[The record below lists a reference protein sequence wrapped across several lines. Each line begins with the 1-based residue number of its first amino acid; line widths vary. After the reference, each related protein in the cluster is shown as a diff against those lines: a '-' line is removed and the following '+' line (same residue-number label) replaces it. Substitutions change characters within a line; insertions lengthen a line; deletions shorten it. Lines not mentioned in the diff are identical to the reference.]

1 MSKKKKVIFSILSFA
16 FVAILSCG
24 VIFLPDWSQK
34 DEGQKNMLSET
45 EAATTPTNTSGTW
58 IDSGRRGTSFGG
70 GSGTESDPYL
80 ISNAQQLAYLS
91 YRVDQEKKYNYKGVY
106 FKQTANIDL
115 SAYYW
120 YPIGP
125 NDGRPG
131 GYAFS
136 GNYDGGEYTISGL
149 FTQSGKSYQGLFGY
163 CYNAN
168 ISNVGIIDGFIQG
181 TSYVAGIVASGGA
194 IIHNCFNNAS
204 IEGEGDYIAGI
215 ASSVSVIDNCYNHG
229 DVVGLGGSYVGGVI
243 GNVYLGMKKCSNT
256 GSVQG
261 SSFVGGVAGES
272 GGDVENCSNS
282 GFVEG
287 SSYVGGIIGNDSSS
301 TEIKYCV
308 NTASISGMSNVGG
321 IVGRS
326 ECPFDWNIESCYN
339 TGSITATEDQV
350 GGIVGYCDSR
360 NIKNC
365 YNSGNV
371 IGRSYVGGIVGTI
384 QLGTVGLK
392 HRFLSNCYNSG
403 SIKCSSSGVG
413 GIVGNVERYYKN
425 SVIVNC
431 FNLGK
436 ASSSVNGAAVG
447 GIVGMGSS
455 TISSCYY
462 GYNCSSSVGG
472 VNGADTTGAKYLS
485 GIYSLATSSSWYTT
499 SSNWNSA
506 YPWDLD
512 KVWFV
517 GESLP
522 ELRMELIYDY
532 DFSGYSLVGSGSSS
546 DPYRIRS
553 EQDLAFLSWTIVE
566 NKPYG
571 HTPSGEGNS
580 SSPRFFYSNKYFRQ
594 ENDLDFSNLG
604 WWQPIGVDLSSSP
617 TDEYNYFSGN
627 YDGQGFDIIGIVTE
641 GSSQSAWYRGLFGVA
656 GGASTNLP
664 ATIKNVNMKSCY
676 IRGYDYSGG
685 ILGKSEGNCHISN
698 CSVAGVVNDR
708 SYSGGI
714 IGEIDSSILNTRIE
728 NCVNYATIQ
737 GNSEIGGIL
746 GLINGLYG
754 GSQAGVTKVNDIV
767 IENCVNFGNIIGDAV
782 TGGIAGYASAIGI
795 KNCLNVG
802 DVTSLDSIAGGIV
815 GTAVNGDMLLQ
826 NCLNLGDV
834 SGGENYEAGGLIGSV
849 GLTIGNVI
857 IENCGTEGK
866 VESAGV
872 VGGFVGSFSSLLN
885 LYDSTFKM
893 TNCFA
898 SVEMTGSAI
907 IGEYDNSEGE
917 ISYDKIVMLVNGT
930 TKRYVGS
937 DFSAF
942 IWINSSS
949 CPVLKSFAWLQS
961 LWPSTVTETNLRN
974 AGWTKVSV

>member
-1 MSKKKKVIFSILSFA
+1 MLSFA

-80 ISNAQQLAYLS
+80 ISNAQQLAYLAYVVNNGNS
-91 YRVDQEKKYNYKGVY
+91 YSGKY
-106 FKQTANIDL
+106 FEQTANIDL

-120 YPIGP
+120 NPIG
-125 NDGRPG
+125 NSRVDS
-131 GYAFS
+131 FS
-136 GNYDGGEYTISGL
+136 GNYDGSGCIISGL

-163 CYNAN
+163 CYNAS
-168 ISNVGIIDGFIQG
+168 ISNVGIIDGFVQG
-181 TSYVAGIVASGGA
+181 SANVGGIMGA
-194 IIHNCFNNAS
+194 NFSSVKIFNCFNNAS
-204 IEGEGDYIAGI
+204 VESTGNYVSGIAGHLYGSI
-215 ASSVSVIDNCYNHG
+215 KNCYNTG
-229 DVVGLGGSYVGGVI
+229 SIKGTGNYVGGVVGRCEADSTITESYNTGQVTGSSSVGGVI
-243 GNVYLGMKKCSNT
+243 GFSSDNIITNCYNTASVKALSSDSCQAGGVVGYVVDGSTITHSYNT
-256 GSVQG
+256 GSV
-261 SSFVGGVAGES
+261 SSTSAS
-272 GGDVENCSNS
+272 IA
-282 GFVEG
+282 
-287 SSYVGGIIGNDSSS
+287 YIGGIAGYLSDNVK
-301 TEIKYCV
+301 IKY
-308 NTASISGMSNVGG
+308 
-321 IVGRS
+321 
-326 ECPFDWNIESCYN
+326 CYN
-339 TGSITATEDQV
+339 TGSITGTAKSSSSVGGIVGSGVTANIANCYNTGSINGLECV
-350 GGIVGYCDSR
+350 GGIVGYVGYSNHA
-360 NIKNC
+360 NINNC
-365 YNSGNV
+365 FN
-371 IGRSYVGGIVGTI
+371 T
-384 QLGTVGLK
+384 
-392 HRFLSNCYNSG
+392 G
-403 SIKCSSSGVG
+403 SVKCSSEG
-413 GIVGNVERYYKN
+413 
-425 SVIVNC
+425 
-431 FNLGK
+431 
-436 ASSSVNGAAVG
+436 VG

-462 GYNCSSSVGG
+462 GRNCSSSVGG

-485 GIYSLATSSSWYTT
+485 DIYSLARTPSWYTT

-517 GESLP
+517 GSSFP

-532 DFSGYSLVGSGSSS
+532 DFSGYSLSGSGSSS

-571 HTPSGEGNS
+571 HTPSGEGNY

-604 WWQPIGVDLSSSP
+604 WWQPIGVNDRSSP

-627 YDGQGFDIIGIVTE
+627 YDGQGFDIIGIATE

-656 GGASTNLP
+656 GGASTSLP

-676 IRGYDYSGG
+676 IGGYDYSGG
-685 ILGKSEGNCHISN
+685 ILGVSEGNCHISN

-714 IGEIDSSILNTRIE
+714 VAMINRLNTIIE

-737 GNSEIGGIL
+737 VGTYSQAGGIISTVN
-746 GLINGLYG
+746 GINLV
-754 GSQAGVTKVNDIV
+754 QEGVTKVNDIV
-767 IENCVNFGNIIGDAV
+767 IENCVNFGNIIGNSE

-802 DVTSLDSIAGGIV
+802 KIISVGDQAGGIA
-815 GTAVNGDMLLQ
+815 GYSGGDTLLQ
-826 NCLNLGDV
+826 NCFNLGDV
-834 SGGENYEAGGLIGSV
+834 SGESCAGGLV
-849 GLTIGNVI
+849 GYVSLMLGNTT

-872 VGGFVGSFSSLLN
+872 VGGLVGEISNSLN

-917 ISYDKIVMLVNGT
+917 VSYDKIVMLVNGT

-961 LWPSTVTETNLRN
+961 LWPSTVTETSLRN

>member
-1 MSKKKKVIFSILSFA
+1 MSKKKKVIFSMLSFA

-34 DEGQKNMLSET
+34 DEVQKNMLSET

-70 GSGTESDPYL
+70 GSGTESEPYL
-80 ISNAQQLAYLS
+80 ISNAQQLAYLAYIVNNGNS
-91 YRVDQEKKYNYKGVY
+91 YSGKY

-120 YPIGP
+120 NPIGTLS
-125 NDGRPG
+125 
-131 GYAFS
+131 YKFS
-136 GNYDGGEYTISGL
+136 GNFDGSGCIISGL
-149 FTQSGKSYQGLFGY
+149 FTQSGKSYQGLFGHADEAVL
-163 CYNAN
+163 AN
-168 ISNVGIIDGFIQG
+168 IIIQD
-181 TSYVAGIVASGGA
+181 SL
-194 IIHNCFNNAS
+194 
-204 IEGEGDYIAGI
+204 
-215 ASSVSVIDNCYNHG
+215 
-229 DVVGLGGSYVGGVI
+229 VV
-243 GNVYLGMKKCSNT
+243 
-256 GSVQG
+256 
-261 SSFVGGVAGES
+261 
-272 GGDVENCSNS
+272 
-282 GFVEG
+282 G
-287 SSYVGGIIGNDSSS
+287 SSYVGSIVGMSSGGLIKNCHNFANVQASSS
-301 TEIKYCV
+301 
-308 NTASISGMSNVGG
+308 SVGG
-321 IVGRS
+321 IAGSAMLSSDGSIEANVINCMNEGNVSGTSYVGGIAS
-326 ECPFDWNIESCYN
+326 VCFAAYCSNNGDISGSSSVGGIIAAGIVKNCINNGDVAGGTLSTGGIVAECSSYEVEKCYN
-339 TGSITATEDQV
+339 TGDVTGAQ
-350 GGIVGYCDSR
+350 
-360 NIKNC
+360 
-365 YNSGNV
+365 
-371 IGRSYVGGIVGTI
+371 YVGGIVGMANYGFVKNCYNEGNVTNTSQDTNSAVGGICGYAISSQINNCYNDGYYDYGII
-384 QLGTVGLK
+384 QGAFSTGGIVGYFQGTV
-392 HRFLSNCYNSG
+392 SNCYNLG
-403 SIKCSSSGVG
+403 KVSSSVNGAGVG
-413 GIVGNVERYYKN
+413 GIVGW
-425 SVIVNC
+425 
-431 FNLGK
+431 
-436 ASSSVNGAAVG
+436 
-447 GIVGMGSS
+447 GSS

-462 GYNCSSSVGG
+462 GRNCSSSVGG

-485 GIYSLATSSSWYTT
+485 GIYSLARTPSWYTT

-522 ELRMELIYDY
+522 SLKMELIYDY
-532 DFSGYSLVGSGSSS
+532 DFSGYSLAGSGSSS

-571 HTPSGEGNS
+571 HTPSGEGNF

-594 ENDLDFSNLG
+594 EKDLDFSNLG
-604 WWQPIGVDLSSSP
+604 WWQPIGVDSSASP
-617 TDEYNYFSGN
+617 NLDGYNYFSGN
-627 YDGQGFDIIGIVTE
+627 YDGQGFDIIGIVTCGE
-641 GSSQSAWYRGLFGVA
+641 SGGNGLFGFA
-656 GGASTNLP
+656 GGASTSLP
-664 ATIKNVNMKSCY
+664 VTIKNVNMKSCN
-676 IRGYDYSGG
+676 INVGAG
-685 ILGKSEGNCHISN
+685 ILSDSEGNCYISN
-698 CSVAGVVNDR
+698 CSVSGKVYLAGIV
-708 SYSGGI
+708 SYI
-714 IGEIDSSILNTRIE
+714 NELNTRIE

-737 GNSEIGGIL
+737 GGTEVAGIVTRVDA
-746 GLINGLYG
+746 INLV
-754 GSQAGVTKVNDIV
+754 QEGVTKVNDIV
-767 IENCVNFGNIIGDAV
+767 VENCVNFGNIIGNDI

-802 DVTSLDSIAGGIV
+802 KIISVGDQAGGIA
-815 GTAVNGDMLLQ
+815 GYSGGDTLLQ

-834 SGGENYEAGGLIGSV
+834 SGESCAGGLV
-849 GLTIGNVI
+849 GYVSLMLGNTT

-872 VGGFVGSFSSLLN
+872 VGGLVGEISNSLN
-885 LYDSTFKM
+885 IYDSTFKM

-917 ISYDKIVMLVNGT
+917 VSYDKIVMLVNGT

>member
-45 EAATTPTNTSGTW
+45 EAATAPTNTSGTW

-80 ISNAQQLAYLS
+80 ISNAQQLAYLAYVVNNGNS
-91 YRVDQEKKYNYKGVY
+91 YSGKY
-106 FKQTANIDL
+106 FEQTANIDL

-120 YPIGP
+120 NPIGTLS
-125 NDGRPG
+125 
-131 GYAFS
+131 YKFS
-136 GNYDGGEYTISGL
+136 GNYDGSGCIISGL

-163 CYNAN
+163 ADEAVLAN
-168 ISNVGIIDGFIQG
+168 IIIQD
-181 TSYVAGIVASGGA
+181 SL
-194 IIHNCFNNAS
+194 
-204 IEGEGDYIAGI
+204 
-215 ASSVSVIDNCYNHG
+215 
-229 DVVGLGGSYVGGVI
+229 VV
-243 GNVYLGMKKCSNT
+243 
-256 GSVQG
+256 
-261 SSFVGGVAGES
+261 
-272 GGDVENCSNS
+272 
-282 GFVEG
+282 G
-287 SSYVGGIIGNDSSS
+287 SSYVGSIVGMSSGGLIKNCHNFANIQASSS
-301 TEIKYCV
+301 
-308 NTASISGMSNVGG
+308 VGG
-321 IVGRS
+321 IAGS
-326 ECPFDWNIESCYN
+326 AMLSSDGSIESNVINCMNEGNVSGTSYVGGIASVCFATYCRNNGDISGSSSVGGIIAAGIVKNCINNGDVAGGSLSTGGIAAECSSYEVEKCYN
-339 TGSITATEDQV
+339 TGDVTGAQ
-350 GGIVGYCDSR
+350 
-360 NIKNC
+360 
-365 YNSGNV
+365 
-371 IGRSYVGGIVGTI
+371 YVGGIVGMANY
-384 QLGTVGLK
+384 GFVK
-392 HRFLSNCYNSG
+392 NCYNKGNITNTGQAANSAVG
-403 SIKCSSSGVG
+403 GICGSSSSQINNCYNYGIIQGTYPTG
-413 GIVGNVERYYKN
+413 GIVGYLQGTV
-425 SVIVNC
+425 SNC
-431 FNLGK
+431 FNLDEVSG
-436 ASSSVNGAAVG
+436 SGNDYVIGGTGVG

-462 GYNCSSSVGG
+462 GYDCSSSVGG

-485 GIYSLATSSSWYTT
+485 DISSLARTPSWYTT

-517 GESLP
+517 GSSFP

-532 DFSGYSLVGSGSSS
+532 DFSGYSLAGSGSSS

-604 WWQPIGVDLSSSP
+604 WWQPIGVGN
-617 TDEYNYFSGN
+617 NYFSGN
-627 YDGQGFDIIGIVTE
+627 YDGQGFDIIGIVTCGE
-641 GSSQSAWYRGLFGVA
+641 SGGLFGDA

-676 IRGYDYSGG
+676 IKGNSPYSSSGGG
-685 ILGKSEGNCHISN
+685 ILDESKGNCHISN
-698 CSVAGVVNDR
+698 CSVAGVVNA
-708 SYSGGI
+708 SYAGGI
-714 IGEIDSSILNTRIE
+714 IGEIDSSMLNTRIE

-737 GNSEIGGIL
+737 GDSDIGGIL

-767 IENCVNFGNIIGDAV
+767 IENCVNFGNIIGNAV

-802 DVTSLDSIAGGIV
+802 DVTSLDSTAGGIV

-834 SGGENYEAGGLIGSV
+834 SGGDNSYDESGGLIGSV

-866 VESAGV
+866 VESTGV

-917 ISYDKIVMLVNGT
+917 VSYDKIVMLVNGT